1 MKLKEQVDTEGY
13 KNNFTEYLPVNKVE
27 GKKQTLRETQHSSKN
42 DDKMKELKNSFIE
55 YILRNSKWF
64 ACILIVPL

>member
-42 DDKMKELKNSFIE
+42 DDKMKEFKNSFIE
-55 YILRNSKWF
+55 YILRNSK
-64 ACILIVPL
+64 